1 MKCVDKLVTP
11 FRAWVLTLCVNLRQD
26 ELSSP
31 NMGDDL
37 WTGSEFLLPQEQR
50 VSLCG
55 RYVRAKANPRTY
67 REQVAS
73 ARRVNYSRV
82 RT

>member
-1 MKCVDKLVTP
+1 
-11 FRAWVLTLCVNLRQD
+11 
-26 ELSSP
+26 
-31 NMGDDL
+31 MGDDL

-55 RYVRAKANPRTY
+55 RYVRAKAYPRTY

-82 RT
+82 KTRKWPLYYIIENNYWMENYGERRARPISYER

>member
-1 MKCVDKLVTP
+1 MDKLVPP

-26 ELSSP
+26 KLSSP
-31 NMGDDL
+31 NMGDD
-37 WTGSEFLLPQEQR
+37 FLLPQEQR

-55 RYVRAKANPRTY
+55 RYLSEKAYPRTY